1 MTVPSALDAVTF
13 GEVMAMFVAEEP
25 GPLEHVVRF
34 RRALAG
40 AETNVA
46 TGLAR
51 LGHRVGWVGRVGDD
65 PFGRFALSELA
76 AAGVDTTAVTLD
88 SDAPTGFQL
97 KSRADGGDP
106 EVVYFRRNSAGS
118 RLAPS
123 PVTDGYVAAARHLH
137 VTGIPLALSASARD
151 FAFRA
156 VDVARAAGATIS
168 FDPNLRPTL
177 WASPP
182 EMVRVVNE
190 MAARADWVLPGLAE
204 GHLLT
209 GRPDADGVAAFYLER
224 GASCVVIKNG
234 GAGASAHTAEGRV
247 DQPVFPVQVV
257 DTVGAGDG
265 FAAGL
270 ISASLDGL
278 DLPARLRRAAAVGA
292 LATTSPGDKDGLP
305 IRTELEAFVAGHAV
319 PVA

>member
-1 MTVPSALDAVTF
+1 
-13 GEVMAMFVAEEP
+13 MFVAEEP

-65 PFGRFALSELA
+65 PFGRFALTELA
-76 AAGVDTTAVTLD
+76 AAGVDTDPVTLD

-118 RLAPS
+118 RLAPG
-123 PVTDGYVAAARHLH
+123 PGRRLRRRRAAPARHRHPAGPVGQRPGLRLPR
-137 VTGIPLALSASARD
+137 GRRGPGR
-151 FAFRA
+151 
-156 VDVARAAGATIS
+156 GATIS

-177 WASPP
+177 WASPQ
-182 EMVRVVNE
+182 EMVRGQRDGRAGRLG
-190 MAARADWVLPGLAE
+190 AARARE

-209 GRPDADGVAAFYLER
+209 GPKDPTASPRSTWS
-224 GASCVVIKNG
+224 GAPRVSFKNG

-247 DQPVFPVQVV
+247 DRRSSPCRSSTRSGPA
-257 DTVGAGDG
+257 TV
-265 FAAGL
+265 
-270 ISASLDGL
+270 S
-278 DLPARLRRAAAVGA
+278 R
-292 LATTSPGDKDGLP
+292 PG
-305 IRTELEAFVAGHAV
+305 
-319 PVA
+319 